1 MGNNSQNR
9 KESNKNLFDIS
20 SEQGKNS
27 FEKNLNDFSTN
38 FPINN
43 TINNN
48 SSEKNLSLSGSD
60 NDLCKQMED
69 NKTPY
74 KNKDKIPLIKIKD
87 KNTLE
92 SGAKIETYLKSVF
105 DIDDGKYNK
114 CKKCNYN
121 NNIRFFCLNCSE
133 HLCYGCSEKC
143 KNEMHF
149 RKDLN
154 EKKRKVDRYRKKI
167 KLFIRKYNFQ
177 ITDKS
182 EKKENEIQKA
192 EINYNSFDSNEIND
206 EIRSNISNYPNDI
219 SLIETI
225 ISKDYI
231 NYFHYQNIKECYL
244 YIKKK
249 YPELSKK
256 KKNKNYKNTNA
267 VYKKLKDYLTNEIS
281 KITIDNNTQ
290 ELIILKN
297 KTLDIQENKAQINIQ
312 QNKIEFMFNNKVERD
327 KMLQIIKNIFINDI
341 KASFNYEKL
350 SKFINFLIVGTVG
363 KGKSSFI
370 NQIFKEKN
378 LLYERNK

>member
-1 MGNNSQNR
+1 
-9 KESNKNLFDIS
+9 
-20 SEQGKNS
+20 
-27 FEKNLNDFSTN
+27 
-38 FPINN
+38 
-43 TINNN
+43 
-48 SSEKNLSLSGSD
+48 
-60 NDLCKQMED
+60 
-69 NKTPY
+69 
-74 KNKDKIPLIKIKD
+74 
-87 KNTLE
+87 
-92 SGAKIETYLKSVF
+92 
-105 DIDDGKYNK
+105 
-114 CKKCNYN
+114 
-121 NNIRFFCLNCSE
+121 
-133 HLCYGCSEKC
+133 
-143 KNEMHF
+143 MHF

>member
-27 FEKNLNDFSTN
+27 FEKNLNDFSKN
-38 FPINN
+38 FPIDN

-48 SSEKNLSLSGSD
+48 SSEKTLSLSGSD
-60 NDLCKQMED
+60 IDLCKQMED

-74 KNKDKIPLIKIKD
+74 KNKDRIPLIKIKD

-92 SGAKIETYLKSVF
+92 SGTKIDTYLNSVF
-105 DIDDGKYNK
+105 DVDDGKYNK
-114 CKKCNYN
+114 CKKCNHN
-121 NNIRFFCLNCSE
+121 NNIRFFCLNCSK
-133 HLCYGCSEKC
+133 HLCYNCSEKC

-154 EKKRKVDRYRKKI
+154 EKKGKIDRYRKKI

-177 ITDKS
+177 IPDKS
-182 EKKENEIQKA
+182 EKKENEIEKA

-206 EIRSNISNYPNDI
+206 EIRSNISNYPKDI
-219 SLIETI
+219 SLIEKI

-244 YIKKK
+244 YMKKK
-249 YPELSKK
+249 YPEFSKK

-267 VYKKLKDYLTNEIS
+267 VYKNLKDYLTNEIS
-281 KITIDNNTQ
+281 KIIIDNNTQ

-297 KTLDIQENKAQINIQ
+297 KTLDIQENKTQISIQ
-312 QNKIEFMFNNKVERD
+312 QNKIEFLFNNKVERD
-327 KMLQIIKNIFINDI
+327 KMLEIIKNIFINDI

-378 LLYERNK
+378 LFHQFL